1 MTKYNVII
9 IGAGPAGSYLA
20 YKLKKQ
26 GISILLLEK
35 QKFPRYKAC
44 AGGLSKKA
52 FDIIFS
58 ENKNIENIVEKVVK
72 KGLYVRNNRFTF
84 VEPDKELVYM
94 TYRSDLDNFLM
105 KMAVDNKTV
114 FYKENVKI
122 QKIDQKN
129 NTITFLYKN
138 KKQQVEYDIL
148 VGAWGANI
156 KLNKL
161 VDIIPFKRFSA
172 SSSWEGPPS
181 TKFYDYC
188 KDYIITQ
195 IMDKYPR
202 YVAYIFP
209 KSEMITAGLFTSKNP
224 NPIILKNMWE
234 DFVKF
239 WDLDIKIK
247 PTYAWI
253 PVRDYNKPIAR
264 KNIILVGDAAGITDP
279 FTGEGIYY
287 AFINGEIAS
296 KQIINSFR
304 IKNYDLA
311 YAYNKSIH
319 IGLFNLIKWA
329 EVYTYIFNHFPNFS
343 FWFGSETT
351 LGRDI
356 IISLITGDIKYNEI
370 SKILNYSIKN
380 LRFPFIKSNKNLKKI
395 KT

>member
-26 GISILLLEK
+26 DINILLLEK

-58 ENKNIENIVEKVVK
+58 ENKNVENLVEKVVK
-72 KGLYVRNNRFTF
+72 KGLYVRNNKFTF

-122 QKIDQKN
+122 QNIDQKN
-129 NTITFLYKN
+129 NKITFFEN
-138 KKQQVEYDIL
+138 NNKQQVEYDIL

-156 KLNKL
+156 KLNKQ
-161 VDIIPFKRFSA
+161 VDLIPFKRFSL
-172 SSSWEGPPS
+172 SSSWEGPAS
-181 TKFYDYC
+181 SKFNECC

-195 IMDKYPR
+195 IMKKYPC

-234 DFVKF
+234 DFVTF

-247 PTYAWI
+247 PSYAWI
-253 PVRDYNKPIAR
+253 PVRDFNKSIAK
-264 KNIILVGDAAGITDP
+264 KNVLLVGDAAGLTDP

-287 AFINGEIAS
+287 AFINGDIAS
-296 KQIINSFR
+296 KQILNLFR

-311 YAYNKSIH
+311 LEYNKNINWR
-319 IGLFNLIKWA
+319 LYNLLKWA
-329 EVYTYIFNHFPNFS
+329 KVYTSIFNHFPNFS

-351 LGRDI
+351 IGRDI

-370 SKILNYSIKN
+370 SKFLNYSFKN
-380 LRFPFIKSNKNLKKI
+380 LHLPLIKKN
-395 KT
+395 